1 VSIEDESGK
10 TLKGSWMKVLMR
22 DHLLDGPSK
31 PRLNLPSSFDVKFR
45 TGIKQTTAQGCSEQ
59 IFLFQTKLFSKRE
72 YFGGH
77 SPPQV
82 RE

>member
-1 VSIEDESGK
+1 MENEESGK
-10 TLKGSWMKVLMR
+10 TMKGSWMKVFMR

-31 PRLNLPSSFDVKFR
+31 TQLNLPSSLDVKFR
-45 TGIKQTTAQGCSEQ
+45 TGIKQTTAQRCSEQ
-59 IFLFQTKLFSKRE
+59 IFLFQAKLFSKRE